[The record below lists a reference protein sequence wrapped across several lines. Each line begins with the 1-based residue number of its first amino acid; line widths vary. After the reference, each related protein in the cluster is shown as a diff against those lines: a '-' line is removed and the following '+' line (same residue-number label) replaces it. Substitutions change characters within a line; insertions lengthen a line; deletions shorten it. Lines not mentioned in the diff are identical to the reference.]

1 MRRTTLLVP
10 LALGLVAPS
19 TARAD
24 GEQTTHAAI
33 PFSSPWFFRILAG
46 GGGVPELPR
55 DDNAGHVVFT
65 AEIGHQPVADKT
77 GGALSTGFSISSA
90 EDANSHWSVITPGL
104 FAQLDLTYV
113 LLSGLWARVPPS
125 SFPVRLN
132 LGSRLGVGISESF
145 RPQQD
150 LPYAQSFLLLR
161 PEVMSYLQV
170 NVPLDDRHQYVIVA
184 RGAIDTSANLGELY
198 RWSFAGGFAYC
209 WGAP

>member
-1 MRRTTLLVP
+1 
-10 LALGLVAPS
+10 
-19 TARAD
+19 
-24 GEQTTHAAI
+24 
-33 PFSSPWFFRILAG
+33 
-46 GGGVPELPR
+46 
-55 DDNAGHVVFT
+55 
-65 AEIGHQPVADKT
+65 
-77 GGALSTGFSISSA
+77 
-90 EDANSHWSVITPGL
+90 
-104 FAQLDLTYV
+104 V

-184 RGAIDTSANLGELY
+184 RGAVDTSANLGELY